1 MKINSFDPL
10 FFLIWPYSSMAEPQ
24 AYALE
29 VGGPIP
35 SGATVSFIFGFVV

>member
-1 MKINSFDPL
+1 
-10 FFLIWPYSSMAEPQ
+10 MAEPQ

-35 SGATVSFIFGFVV
+35 SGATVSFLRSYLGL